1 MARLVYLQDVCPDS
15 WQLWTVSGEGSCLR
29 DYRFSP
35 TKEERELST
44 SDIETML
51 TKPEHFWEMAPHIS
65 YKDTEFWREQISL
78 KNASMSL
85 APIDDVTEG
94 DGGHRLQSLFASRVK
109 SLLTTGESNELTQFV
124 VEWIEGFSHVV
135 EREQFNHWD
144 NTDATQHRNI
154 EDGFSWTASLLE
166 YCRSTPQLDF
176 IATGEPDTDFG
187 LFAAEVC
194 LGLSSKSNP
203 FQDGRQNS
211 IQPDGLGVRRDNSL
225 VVFEMKGPQDDHDP
239 FTAMLQALCGALAAT
254 AKRSWVVSTAES
266 ECGRRPSI
274 LLAGKNDEGFRV
286 HLYVAIVAK
295 HGEVIA
301 VKGDARI
308 EEAIPKLKTAFPQLG
323 DVVFFLPQYS
333 QFDKG
338 KHFPADVV
346 YR

>member
-1 MARLVYLQDVCPDS
+1 MARLVFLPSICHDS

-35 TKEERELST
+35 TNKNRQLST
-44 SDIETML
+44 SEIEARL
-51 TKPEHFWEMAPHIS
+51 LEPGHFWEMAQHKS
-65 YKDTEFWREQISL
+65 YKDTEFWREQISF

-85 APIDDVTEG
+85 APIDNVTEG
-94 DGGHRLQSLFASRVK
+94 DGGHRLQSLFESRIK
-109 SLLTTGESNELTQFV
+109 PFLSNGQIDQLTLFIG
-124 VEWIEGFSHVV
+124 EWINGFSHVV

-144 NTDATQHRNI
+144 NTDATGYRNV

-166 YCRSTPQLDF
+166 HCRSTPQLDF
-176 IATGEPDTDFG
+176 ISTGELTTDFG

-194 LGLSSKSNP
+194 LGLSSKNNP
-203 FQDGRQNS
+203 FQEGRQNS
-211 IQPDGLGVRRDNSL
+211 IQPDGLGVRRDHSL

-254 AKRSWVVSTAES
+254 AKRDWVVSTAES
-266 ECGRRPSI
+266 ECERRPSI
-274 LLAGKNDEGFRV
+274 YLAGKHADDFSV

-295 HGEVIA
+295 QGEVIA

-308 EEAIPKLKTAFPQLG
+308 EDSIPKLKAAFPQLG

-333 QFDKG
+333 HFDNVEL
-338 KHFPADVV
+338 FPADVV

>member
-1 MARLVYLQDVCPDS
+1 MARLVYLRDVCPDS

-35 TKEERELST
+35 TKEERKLST
-44 SDIETML
+44 RDIETML
-51 TKPEHFWEMAPHIS
+51 TKQNHFWEMAPHIS
-65 YKDTEFWREQISL
+65 YKDTEFWREHISL

-85 APIDDVTEG
+85 ATIDDVTEG
-94 DGGHRLQSLFASRVK
+94 DGGHRLQSLFASRIK

-124 VEWIEGFSHVV
+124 GEWVEGFSHVV

-144 NTDATQHRNI
+144 NTDATQLRNI

-166 YCRSTPQLDF
+166 YCRSTPRLNF
-176 IATGEPDTDFG
+176 ISTGEPSIDFG

-203 FQDGRQNS
+203 FQEGRQNS

-254 AKRSWVVSTAES
+254 AKRNWVVSTAES

-274 LLAGKNDEGFRV
+274 RLSGKNDDGFSV

-295 HGEVIA
+295 PREVIA

-308 EEAIPKLKTAFPQLG
+308 EDSISKLKTAFPQLG
-323 DVVFFLPQYS
+323 DVVFFLPRHS
-333 QFDKG
+333 QFG
-338 KHFPADVV
+338 RVEHFPAEVV